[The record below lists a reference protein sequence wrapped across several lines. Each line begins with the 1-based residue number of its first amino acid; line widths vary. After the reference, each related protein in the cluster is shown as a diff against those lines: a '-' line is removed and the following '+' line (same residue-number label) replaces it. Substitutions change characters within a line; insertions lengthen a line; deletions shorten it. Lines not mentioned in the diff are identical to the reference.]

1 MRPLDDAEKQ
11 RLVEEFRTC
20 LEQWEEDAD
29 QGEPVDLRTL
39 LGEMA
44 ALKNEVRLESRQFKS
59 ALDELKSFGEA
70 LRAHNERLARDLE
83 RARAEAAE
91 GQRKAERRLLLGM
104 LDLRD
109 RLQAGTDAAAAR
121 RPSALARLVP
131 DETRFARAL
140 SEGLT
145 LTLQRLDELLA
156 THRVRPIEALG
167 QPLDPQRMR
176 AVGVEAAP
184 EAPDGVVL
192 REARRGFIMAASC
205 CAPPRSSSTKGN
217 ASMSDIIV
225 GIDLG
230 TTNSEVA
237 VVRDGRGR
245 SSRWTATSHPALG
258 GGPGRRRRPAGGRG
272 RPQPVRPATRSA
284 PSARSSGA
292 WARTP
297 R

>member
-20 LEQWEEDAD
+20 LEQWEEEDAD

-59 ALDELKSFGEA
+59 ALEELKSFGEA

-91 GQRKAERRLLLGM
+91 GQRQAERRLLLGM

-109 RLQAGTDAAAAR
+109 RLQAGADAAAAR

-131 DETRFARAL
+131 GETRFARAL

-184 EAPDGVVL
+184 NAPDGVVL
-192 REARRGFIMAASC
+192 REARRGFHHGGELLRAAEV
-205 CAPPRSSSTKGN
+205 
-217 ASMSDIIV
+217 IV
-225 GIDLG
+225 
-230 TTNSEVA
+230 NKK
-237 VVRDGRGR
+237 
-245 SSRWTATSHPALG
+245 ATQA
-258 GGPGRRRRPAGGRG
+258 
-272 RPQPVRPATRSA
+272 
-284 PSARSSGA
+284 
-292 WARTP
+292 
-297 R
+297 

>member
-20 LEQWEEDAD
+20 LEQWEEQDAD

-44 ALKNEVRLESRQFKS
+44 ALKNEVRLESRQFKN
-59 ALDELKSFGEA
+59 ALDELKNFGEA
-70 LRAHNERLARDLE
+70 LREHNERLARDLD
-83 RARAEAAE
+83 RARSEAAE
-91 GQRKAERRLLLGM
+91 GKLQTERRLLLGM

-109 RLQAGTDAAAAR
+109 RLQAGADAAAAR

-131 DETRFARAL
+131 GETRFARAL

-176 AVGVEAAP
+176 AVGVEADP

-192 REARRGFIMAASC
+192 REVRRGFYHGGELLRAA
-205 CAPPRSSSTKGN
+205 
-217 ASMSDIIV
+217 DVIV
-225 GIDLG
+225 
-230 TTNSEVA
+230 NKK
-237 VVRDGRGR
+237 
-245 SSRWTATSHPALG
+245 
-258 GGPGRRRRPAGGRG
+258 
-272 RPQPVRPATRSA
+272 ATR
-284 PSARSSGA
+284 
-292 WARTP
+292 T
-297 R
+297 

>member
-1 MRPLDDAEKQ
+1 MRPLEETEKQ
-11 RLVEEFRTC
+11 RLVEEFRAC
-20 LEQWEEDAD
+20 LEQWEDDAE

-44 ALKNEVRLESRQFKS
+44 ALKNEVRLESRLFKN

-70 LRAHNERLARDLE
+70 LREHNERLARDLD
-83 RARAEAAE
+83 RARSEAAE
-91 GQRKAERRLLLGM
+91 GQRQTERRLLLGI

-109 RLQAGTDAAAAR
+109 RLQAGADAAAAR

-131 DETRFARAL
+131 GETRFARAL

-176 AVGVEAAP
+176 AVGVEADP

-192 REARRGFIMAASC
+192 REARRGFYHGGELLRAA
-205 CAPPRSSSTKGN
+205 
-217 ASMSDIIV
+217 DVIV
-225 GIDLG
+225 
-230 TTNSEVA
+230 NKK
-237 VVRDGRGR
+237 
-245 SSRWTATSHPALG
+245 AT
-258 GGPGRRRRPAGGRG
+258 
-272 RPQPVRPATRSA
+272 QT
-284 PSARSSGA
+284 
-292 WARTP
+292 
-297 R
+297 

>member
-11 RLVEEFRTC
+11 RLIEEFRTC
-20 LEQWEEDAD
+20 LEQWEKQDAD

-59 ALDELKSFGEA
+59 ALEELKSFGEA

-91 GQRKAERRLLLGM
+91 GKLQTERRLLLGM

-109 RLQAGTDAAAAR
+109 RLQAGADAAAAR

-131 DETRFARAL
+131 GETRFARAL

-176 AVGVEAAP
+176 AVGVEADP
-184 EAPDGVVL
+184 EALDGVVL
-192 REARRGFIMAASC
+192 REARRGFYHGGELLRAA
-205 CAPPRSSSTKGN
+205 
-217 ASMSDIIV
+217 DVIV
-225 GIDLG
+225 
-230 TTNSEVA
+230 NKK
-237 VVRDGRGR
+237 
-245 SSRWTATSHPALG
+245 
-258 GGPGRRRRPAGGRG
+258 
-272 RPQPVRPATRSA
+272 ATR
-284 PSARSSGA
+284 
-292 WARTP
+292 T
-297 R
+297 

>member
-1 MRPLDDAEKQ
+1 MRPLEDAEKQ

-20 LEQWEEDAD
+20 LEQWEEQDAD

-59 ALDELKSFGEA
+59 ALEELKSFGEA

-83 RARAEAAE
+83 RARGEAAE
-91 GQRKAERRLLLGM
+91 AQRQAERRLLLGM

-131 DETRFARAL
+131 GETRFARAL

-156 THRVRPIEALG
+156 THRVRPIDALG

-184 EAPDGVVL
+184 ELPDGVVL
-192 REARRGFIMAASC
+192 REARRGFNHGGELLRAAEV
-205 CAPPRSSSTKGN
+205 
-217 ASMSDIIV
+217 IV
-225 GIDLG
+225 
-230 TTNSEVA
+230 NKK
-237 VVRDGRGR
+237 
-245 SSRWTATSHPALG
+245 
-258 GGPGRRRRPAGGRG
+258 
-272 RPQPVRPATRSA
+272 ATR
-284 PSARSSGA
+284 
-292 WARTP
+292 T
-297 R
+297 